1 MTQPTD
7 PNAGSSADP
16 NAGSSAD
23 PNAGTSAGP
32 GAGKSAG
39 TDTHPGW
46 AAASGGP
53 APQPPAS
60 GAKAEWAV
68 GGTMFAGVMMG
79 VAGIVGALQGIAAI
93 ADDDVYTRIG
103 DYVFSFDLTT
113 WGWIHLLLG
122 IVVAVVGFG
131 ILKNQD
137 WARGAGIGIAAL
149 YVVEYFLFLPYAPVW
164 SVIAIALG
172 VFVIWA
178 LATDR

>member
-7 PNAGSSADP
+7 PSAP
-16 NAGSSAD
+16 RSG
-23 PNAGTSAGP
+23 
-32 GAGKSAG
+32 
-39 TDTHPGW
+39 DTHPGW

-53 APQPPAS
+53 AHPPTGS
-60 GAKAEWAV
+60 GDGGGAWAE
-68 GGTMFAGVMMG
+68 GGTLFAGVLMG
-79 VAGIVGALQGIAAI
+79 VGGIIGALQGIAAI
-93 ADDDVYTRIG
+93 AEDDVYTRIG

-131 ILKNQD
+131 ILKGQD
-137 WARGAGIGIAAL
+137 WARGAGIGLAAL

-164 SVIAIALG
+164 SVIAVALG

-178 LATDR
+178 LATDG